1 MKDDPWDWTKQS
13 TQAPPPLQTNNTL
26 VVPPSGQTQAPP
38 PVQGPPGFGQVAG
51 NILVA
56 RGVNKGIDSGFKAGE
71 EYFKP
76 HDPSKV
82 PVEDA
87 KIAIDNTIQPMSSSR
102 SMEAPLSD
110 ASTTNANTPTLGETA
125 TASAGG
131 SSVANNVLPL
141 ANQAVSTEGVD
152 MAFQAA
158 DQAQLMNQGL
168 SATQAASTVAP
179 LSETAAVAGTRG
191 LSAVAPLSEAAALD
205 AAATTGANAA
215 AASSVAAGA
224 GAGAAVGTGAA
235 GAGAAA
241 AAAPL
246 AMTPIGWGIGAL
258 LLAKQMKW
266 I

>member
-13 TQAPPPLQTNNTL
+13 SMQTPPPPQANNTL
-26 VVPPSGQTQAPP
+26 AVPASGQTQAPP

-51 NILVA
+51 NIIVA

-71 EYFKP
+71 KYFDKAP

-82 PVEDA
+82 IIEDRVGTA
-87 KIAIDNTIQPMSSSR
+87 PSS
-102 SMEAPLSD
+102 EAPLSR
-110 ASTTNANTPTLGETA
+110 STANIDTA
-125 TASAGG
+125 TSAAAG

-179 LSETAAVAGTRG
+179 LSE
-191 LSAVAPLSEAAALD
+191 
-205 AAATTGANAA
+205 AATTGTVIAEGGAA
-215 AASSVAAGA
+215 TTAATA
-224 GAGAAVGTGAA
+224 GAGAAEA
-235 GAGAAA
+235 GA
-241 AAAPL
+241 L
-246 AMTPIGWGIGAL
+246 AGMGPVGWGIGAL

>member
-13 TQAPPPLQTNNTL
+13 MQAPPPLQTNNTL
-26 VVPPSGQTQAPP
+26 NVPASGQTQAPP
-38 PVQGPPGFGQVAG
+38 PVQGPPGFGQMAG

-56 RGVNKGIDSGFKAGE
+56 RGVNQGIDESFKAGE
-71 EYFKP
+71 KYFNKAP
-76 HDPSKV
+76 HDPNKV
-82 PVEDA
+82 IIEDRVGTA
-87 KIAIDNTIQPMSSSR
+87 PSSEAPSR
-102 SMEAPLSD
+102 SV
-110 ASTTNANTPTLGETA
+110 ANIDTA
-125 TASAGG
+125 TSAAAG

-179 LSETAAVAGTRG
+179 LSE
-191 LSAVAPLSEAAALD
+191 AAALD

-224 GAGAAVGTGAA
+224 GTSAVVGGAGAGAAVGTGAA
-235 GAGAAA
+235 GAGVGA